1 MHVTD
6 IESHPASDY
15 TDFDPLVDAH
25 DAEETFAAMDHI
37 GGRLIGIASST
48 SALTDTEGDLRY
60 VNQMVRRTD
69 ARVPLCAFDSSD
81 ARIDGVCAE
90 ETCCTGMN
98 GAGEAPDEDGKCAL
112 VFRINGSGEGLSRAI
127 VDGIQALANFRGEPI
142 TAQIVAPPGI
152 PERAECLISS
162 IEVHDVIRPGECLPE
177 LELADLDEDDLPETV
192 LNATPSTRA
201 TFTFTAVNVDTRD
214 WDDDGD
220 IEEPC
225 LDPGAYA
232 LSFQLLDGAGE
243 VIFAQR
249 ISLVI
254 PDL

>member
-1 MHVTD
+1 M
-6 IESHPASDY
+6 
-15 TDFDPLVDAH
+15 
-25 DAEETFAAMDHI
+25 
-37 GGRLIGIASST
+37 
-48 SALTDTEGDLRY
+48 
-60 VNQMVRRTD
+60 
-69 ARVPLCAFDSSD
+69 
-81 ARIDGVCAE
+81 
-90 ETCCTGMN
+90 
-98 GAGEAPDEDGKCAL
+98 DEDG
-112 VFRINGSGEGLSRAI
+112 
-127 VDGIQALANFRGEPI
+127 
-142 TAQIVAPPGI
+142 
-152 PERAECLISS
+152 
-162 IEVHDVIRPGECLPE
+162 
-177 LELADLDEDDLPETV
+177 LPETV